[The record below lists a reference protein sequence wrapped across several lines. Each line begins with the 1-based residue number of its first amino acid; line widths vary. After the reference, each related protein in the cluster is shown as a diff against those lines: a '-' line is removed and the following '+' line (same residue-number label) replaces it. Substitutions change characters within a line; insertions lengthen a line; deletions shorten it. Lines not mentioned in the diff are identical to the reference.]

1 MPASAPGSSGQIF
14 ISYRREETAY
24 PAGWLF
30 DRLAGQFGEGRVFK
44 DVDSIQ
50 PGDDFTQVIT
60 AAVESSAVLLALIG
74 NRWLTITGDDGRPR
88 LDDPGDFVRL
98 EIETALARNVRVVP
112 ILIEGARMP
121 RADQL
126 PASMAK
132 LVHRQALELS
142 PGRFN
147 ADTGPLLRM
156 LERILTEL
164 QAPPAVTDPEVT
176 AVAAP
181 TDAADEQLGGGTWPE
196 LEPLPIS
203 AEPTLRSH
211 VSDQDTEVE
220 FVNGRSEAVVI
231 YWLDFGGRRIRYH
244 RLPPGASYVQPTFV
258 THPWVITTTDNRPL
272 VIIQPTSEPRRITIR

>member
-1 MPASAPGSSGQIF
+1 MAGGGGGRWRPGGHPGPCRSRPGGPALERRPTPG
-14 ISYRREETAY
+14 
-24 PAGWLF
+24 AGWRRTRCGRRCMASYLPPPENCGGG
-30 DRLAGQFGEGRVFK
+30 AVATASSTAVNCASMVPGQ
-44 DVDSIQ
+44 
-50 PGDDFTQVIT
+50 
-60 AAVESSAVLLALIG
+60 SS
-74 NRWLTITGDDGRPR
+74 
-88 LDDPGDFVRL
+88 
-98 EIETALARNVRVVP
+98 
-112 ILIEGARMP
+112 
-121 RADQL
+121 DQL
-126 PASMAK
+126 PASLAK

-176 AVAAP
+176 AVASA

-203 AEPTLRSH
+203 AEPALRSH

-231 YWLDFGGRRIRYH
+231 YWLDFGGRRVRYH

-272 VIIQPTSEPRRITIR
+272 VIIQPTSEPHRITIR